1 MGGIY
6 HNIAECQ
13 FLQNVAPHLCE
24 RFPAGHTLV
33 SETSQIQSASFTKN
47 GTKIELVDTPGFD
60 DSQSSRTDLEI
71 LKMIAAFLKKQ

>member
-1 MGGIY
+1 M
-6 HNIAECQ
+6 
-13 FLQNVAPHLCE
+13 
-24 RFPAGHTLV
+24 

-60 DSQSSRTDLEI
+60 DSRCSRTDLEI